1 MKGVILSLAPDA
13 RLVDVTHQVR
23 PQGIGEAAFLLSHI
37 APTFPSG
44 TIHVAVVDPGVG
56 TGRQPV
62 GIECEEGSYLIGPD
76 NGVFGPVQ
84 EKLGTRRVVHLDPAR
99 VRPGG
104 PRSATFEGR
113 DLFAPAAA
121 RLARGAGL
129 GDLGAPTDL
138 RGQSAPR
145 TPLRAPGWGSVVY
158 VDVFGNLITDLSPG
172 ALPGPG
178 SPVRLSWK
186 GPGGSGVRVLPR
198 VRTYGDLPPGTL
210 GVLVSSFGLVE
221 IARAGGSAAAALSLG
236 EGSSVTLTPGPS
248 GRAGTLRHRQ
258 SL

>member
-1 MKGVILSLAPDA
+1 MKGVILSFAPDA
-13 RLVDVTHQVR
+13 RLVDITHHIR

-62 GIECEEGSYLIGPD
+62 GIECEEGSHLIGPD
-76 NGVFGPVQ
+76 NGVFGPVR
-84 EKLGTRRVVHLDPAR
+84 EKLGTRRVVRLDPSR

-104 PRSATFEGR
+104 SLSATFEGR

-121 RLARGAGL
+121 RLARGTGL
-129 GDLGAPTDL
+129 GDLGTPTEL
-138 RGQSAPR
+138 RAESPPR
-145 TPLRAPGWGSVVY
+145 TPSRAPGSGSVVH
-158 VDVFGNLITDLSPG
+158 VDVFGNLITDLPPG

-178 SPVRLSWK
+178 NPVRVSWK
-186 GPGGSGVRVLPR
+186 GPGGSGARVLPR

-236 EGSSVTLTPGPS
+236 EGSSVTLMHGAS
-248 GRAGTLRHRQ
+248 RHAGTLRHRQ